1 MNKILLSTLLA
12 TTVMFSTVVNAAEP
26 EMAPERAKI
35 EQRAHENRAKKMAEE
50 LGLTQEQQE
59 QATAIRKQGQEDIKP
74 LMEEMKALRQKIDE
88 KRKANMEEF
97 EKILT
102 DEQKNKFQEMK
113 EKERANRP
121 ELPMRRGMHKAD
133 APKTK

>member
-12 TTVMFSTVVNAAEP
+12 TTVMFSTVVNADEP
-26 EMAPERAKI
+26 EMRPDRAKI
-35 EQRAHENRAKKMAEE
+35 EQRVHENRAKKMAEE

-88 KRKANMEEF
+88 KRK
-97 EKILT
+97 K
-102 DEQKNKFQEMK
+102 
-113 EKERANRP
+113 
-121 ELPMRRGMHKAD
+121 H
-133 APKTK
+133 PKVREIYIREAR